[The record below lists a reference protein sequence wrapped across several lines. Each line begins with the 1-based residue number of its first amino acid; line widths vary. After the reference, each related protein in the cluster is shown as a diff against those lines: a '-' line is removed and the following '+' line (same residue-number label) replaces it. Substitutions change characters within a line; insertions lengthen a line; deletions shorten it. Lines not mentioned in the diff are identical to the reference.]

1 MYSVLKSTLTL
12 LCTALALTA
21 CGQAV
26 QPVRV
31 QIPQPVHQVQAPL
44 SLVLRF
50 RPETSRNQRTLLLS
64 EYNLSLQKTVN
75 SGEICVVVVPAHA
88 PLSLLATL
96 KADPRLSQVDSAAA
110 SQNGFTLAAQPSR
123 LAGLNGRNLT
133 LEGIYRNSQG
143 ATLMLAEGGE
153 VLLVDAQGRVLPAL
167 EGLEDRTPVRVSGIV
182 RNLPVGSALN
192 PRAYQRI

>member
-1 MYSVLKSTLTL
+1 MHPVLKSTLTL
-12 LCTALALTA
+12 LCVALSLTA

-31 QIPQPVHQVQAPL
+31 QIPQPMLQVQAPL
-44 SLVLRF
+44 NLVLRF
-50 RPETSRNQRTLLLS
+50 RPDTSRNQRTLLLS
-64 EYNLSLQKTVN
+64 EYNLSLQKTLN
-75 SGEICVVVVPAHA
+75 AGEICVVVVPANA

-96 KADPRLSQVDSAAA
+96 KADPRLSQVDSAA

-123 LAGLNGRNLT
+123 LAGLNGRSLT
-133 LEGIYRNSQG
+133 LEGIYSNSHG
-143 ATLMLAEGGE
+143 ASLMLAEGGE

-167 EGLEDRTPVRVSGIV
+167 DGIEDRTPVRVSGIV
-182 RNLPVGSALN
+182 RNLPVGSALQ